1 MIIYDFVF
9 LLNEDKELMNIKQLI
24 TSLKGK
30 VLEENKLG
38 EKKLAYPIKK
48 NNSANMYEWTV
59 ELEPS
64 ALAEFKKKLG
74 FNEKLLRSL
83 LLKVERK

>member
-1 MIIYDFVF
+1 MTNYDFVF
-9 LLNEDKELMNIKQLI
+9 LLNEDKELTNLKSLV

-30 VLEENKLG
+30 LVKEEKLG

-48 NNSANMYEWTV
+48 NKTAVMYEWGM

-64 ALAEFKKKLG
+64 QLEEFKKRLS
-74 FNEKLLRSL
+74 FNEKLLRYL
-83 LLKVERK
+83 LLKAQ